1 MRREAWFAAGEFTL
15 LSRSGTTGWAAAG
28 EYLFCAEFLF
38 YHEPPLQRVVNL
50 VQFPME
56 TVYDLATMDM
66 GRFCR
71 KALISAL
78 FICKP
83 PL

>member
-1 MRREAWFAAGEFTL
+1 MRIGTRLARAKCTL
-15 LSRSGTTGWAAAG
+15 LSRLGSTSRATDG
-28 EYLFCAEFLF
+28 EHVFWAEFFFHHKPAPTKAGQL
-38 YHEPPLQRVVNL
+38 EQRRL
-50 VQFPME
+50 W
-56 TVYDLATMDM
+56 TVYALLTMDM

-78 FICKP
+78 FICKQ